1 MKKIYKKSLAGIPPW
16 LIIGSVVILAPIFL
30 FWTIQNI
37 NKQKE
42 EMIHLLLEKGAALIR
57 SFEAGTRTG
66 MMGMHGTGG
75 RGFQLQRLLAET
87 AQQPDIVHL
96 IVTDINGRIIAHSN
110 PFKIGEIYGKDIDI
124 QSVLKAEKPLWRQ
137 VGNKEGLSETFEVY
151 RKFSPIH
158 IFRRGS
164 RRMMN
169 ERSLDSGIKQ
179 LEDTMA
185 DPDQIIFVGMD
196 MSALQKA
203 RQEDMHHTI
212 LMGAILLLI
221 GFGGI
226 VSLFLSQAYRSTRAS
241 LTRIKAF
248 SDNIVENMPIGLI
261 AVEKDGTIV
270 SLNQAAESVL
280 RISSGDIPG
289 KKAEEVLRPLWSI
302 AEDLKGEK
310 IIIEKEINYPLPEG
324 RTVPLDVISSLIEGD
339 DNTSWGYIILFRD
352 LTEIKSLKDEIER
365 SKRLA
370 SLGRLAAGVAHEI
383 RNPLSSIK
391 GFATYFRDRYREN
404 KEDQATAN
412 IMIQEVDRLNRV
424 IGQLLEF
431 ARPMSINMV
440 PTSIQSTV
448 RHSLK
453 MVNKQASEKNIIV
466 VNNLPHQTIEIPMD
480 PDRFAQVL
488 INLFLNAIES
498 MEGGGTLSI
507 DLSRDEKAGIVM
519 ISVTDTGRGIEKE
532 VLEHIFDPYFTT
544 RQSGTGL
551 GLAIVHRIVESHNGE
566 IKVDSNVGK
575 GTRFTVLLPAGR

>member
-1 MKKIYKKSLAGIPPW
+1 MKNIYKKSLAGIPPW

-42 EMIHLLLEKGAALIR
+42 EMIHLLFEKGAALIR

-66 MMGMHGTGG
+66 MMGMHGAGG

-96 IVTDINGRIIAHSN
+96 IVTDINGRIIAHSD
-110 PFKIGEIYGKDIDI
+110 PLKIGEIYGKDIDI
-124 QSVLKAEKPLWRQ
+124 ESALKAEKPLWRQ
-137 VGNKEGLSETFEVY
+137 VKNQEGLSETFEVY
-151 RKFSPIH
+151 RKFSPTR
-158 IFRRGS
+158 IFSRGG
-164 RRMMN
+164 RRMLN
-169 ERSLDSGIKQ
+169 ERGMDTGIKKP
-179 LEDTMA
+179 ENTIA

-248 SDNIVENMPIGLI
+248 SDNIVENMPMGLI

-324 RTVPLDVISSLIEGD
+324 RTVPLDVISSSIEGD

-431 ARPMSINMV
+431 ARPMSIHMV

-480 PDRFAQVL
+480 PDRFAQVF
-488 INLFLNAIES
+488 INLFLNAIEA
-498 MEGGGTLSI
+498 MEEGGTLSI

-519 ISVTDTGRGIEKE
+519 ISVTDTGKGIEKE
-532 VLEHIFDPYFTT
+532 ILEHIFDPYFTT

-566 IKVDSNVGK
+566 IKVDSDVGK
-575 GTRFTVLLPAGR
+575 GTRFTVLLPAGK

>member
-66 MMGMHGTGG
+66 MTGMHGTGG
-75 RGFQLQRLLAET
+75 RGFQLQRLLSET

-96 IVTDINGRIIAHSN
+96 IVTDINGRSIAHSD
-110 PFKIGEIYGKDIDI
+110 PLKIGEIYGKDVDI
-124 QSVLKAEKPLWRQ
+124 QSALKAEKPLWRQ

-158 IFRRGS
+158 IFGRGG

-179 LEDTMA
+179 LEDTIA

-280 RISSGDIPG
+280 RISSADFLE
-289 KKAEEVLRPLWSI
+289 KKAEETLRPLWSI

-310 IIIEKEINYPLPEG
+310 IIIEKEISYPLPEG
-324 RTVPLDVISSLIEGD
+324 RTVPLDVISSSIEGD

-424 IGQLLEF
+424 ITQLLEF
-431 ARPMSINMV
+431 ARPISINMV
-440 PTSIQSTV
+440 QTSIQPII

-453 MVNKQASEKNIIV
+453 IVNKQANEKNIKV
-466 VNNLPHQTIEIPMD
+466 VKNLPPEAIEIPMD

-488 INLFLNAIES
+488 INLFLNAVEA
-498 MEGGGTLSI
+498 MEEGGTLSI
-507 DLSRDEKAGIVM
+507 DLSRNEKSGLVI

-551 GLAIVHRIVESHNGE
+551 GLAIVHKIVESHNGE
-566 IKVDSNVGK
+566 IKVESNIGK
-575 GTRFTVLLPAGR
+575 GTRFTVLLPGRK